1 MNNSIDFTPWDNLL
15 REYVDKQGRVNYV
28 AWKRDQ
34 PQKLTNWLSTI
45 FQPEIEANLSNSE
58 QLALWIN
65 LYNAFTVAAI
75 LERYP
80 IKSILPKIL
89 GIPNWLSFLWF
100 FQRRVYNVGGK
111 FYSLGEIENNILRE
125 KLQEPRIHFA
135 IVCASIGCPLLRDGA
150 YYPEQIQQQLDDDA
164 RRFIND
170 VGKVCYDEENN
181 ILFCSK
187 IFKWYQKDFLKVAP
201 TIPEYIRSYLNSDL
215 PITASTPIK
224 YLYYDWNLNQ
234 RISS

>member
-1 MNNSIDFTPWDNLL
+1 M
-15 REYVDKQGRVNYV
+15 
-28 AWKRDQ
+28 
-34 PQKLTNWLSTI
+34 
-45 FQPEIEANLSNSE
+45 SNSE

-80 IKSILPKIL
+80 IKSILPKIW
-89 GIPNWLSFLWF
+89 GIPNWFAFLWF
-100 FQRRVYNVGGK
+100 FQSRVHNVGGK

-125 KLQEPRIHFA
+125 KLQEPRIHFS

-150 YYPEQIQQQLDDDA
+150 YFPEQVQQQLDDDA
-164 RRFIND
+164 RRFINN
-170 VGKVCYDEENN
+170 VGKVCYDEESN

-187 IFKWYQKDFLKVAP
+187 IFKWYRQDFLKVAP
-201 TIPEYIRSYLNSDL
+201 SIPEYIRPYLDSDL
-215 PITASTPIK
+215 PITASTPIT